1 MIVIRIT
8 SRTMPTK
15 YKPWRNKHL
24 LELPLKCSRCL
35 GRELALHG
43 LVLDGAPRQ
52 QRPPKPGQLRLRPH
66 QRAAKL

>member
-8 SRTMPTK
+8 SRTMSTK
-15 YKPWRNKHL
+15 YIPWRNKHLLELRL

-52 QRPPKPGQLRLRPH
+52 QRPPKPG
-66 QRAAKL
+66 